1 MKTQLHTSMQARR
14 GGPSRTPAWCP
25 WVCLLATLRSQRPG
39 LAFILVTLEPVGL
52 SWILYTHVIVSHQW
66 SFGKYWFTGLCK
78 CEHSSLHMGEILL
91 ADVTGTSSGKSPCRT
106 ARRGLEVG
114 VRAESH
120 CGGHAPR
127 LQAPS
132 PSSARAPPESRGAC
146 LLTGAPLCP
155 RHLGAPAPRSDP
167 SGPCVGP
174 GSAGPSQNVPV
185 RTGAAAVLLLQVT
198 ALLSLRLHLHP
209 WWVWTAS
216 PPCITRVSPLSLERG
231 RSALLCSKA
240 HQPCRDLRLSF
251 GSHPRGPRSALRSP
265 GLLTVRRS
273 PPPSG
278 ACGMFTAQSSTPSL
292 GPSVSVGRVFFLLWF
307 IFSCCFAGLVIMYWI
322 LDTADVIGCQATLSL
337 CVCVCVPV

>member
-39 LAFILVTLEPVGL
+39 LAFHTCYLRTRWSVLDLVHTRDFVT
-52 SWILYTHVIVSHQW
+52 SQW

-78 CEHSSLHMGEILL
+78 CEHSSLHIGEILL

-114 VRAESH
+114 VHAVSH
-120 CGGHAPR
+120 CGGHVPR

-132 PSSARAPPESRGAC
+132 PTSTRASPPSHEGPVF
-146 LLTGAPLCP
+146 LLVRHCVLSIWGPLHP
-155 RHLGAPAPRSDP
+155 HLDP
-167 SGPCVGP
+167 SGVCVGP

-216 PPCITRVSPLSLERG
+216 PPCVARGSPLSLGRG
-231 RSALLCSKA
+231 GSALLCGKA
-240 HQPCRDLRLSF
+240 HQPCRDSSLSF
-251 GSHPRGPRSALRSP
+251 GSRPRGPCSALRSL

-273 PPPSG
+273 PPPCC
-278 ACGMFTAQSSTPSL
+278 ACGMFTAQSSAPSL
-292 GPSVSVGRVFFLLWF
+292 GPGISVGRVFFLLWF
-307 IFSCCFAGLVIMYWI
+307 VFSCCFAGLVIC
-322 LDTADVIGCQATLSL
+322 IGF
-337 CVCVCVPV
+337 